1 MARKKSLINFDKT
14 VAGVNITER
23 GVKSYSKTI
32 KVGPFQFTANLSEHG
47 LRGSVGLP
55 GTGISFRNIVSTK
68 LPDISTPDLPEFKD
82 KPDMWSDN
90 NKV

>member
-14 VAGVNITER
+14 IAGINITER

-32 KVGPFQFTANLSEHG
+32 KVGPFQVTANLSEHG
-47 LRGSVGLP
+47 IRGSLGLP
-55 GTGISFRNIVSTK
+55 GTGISFRNVVSTG
-68 LPDISTPDLPEFKD
+68 LPDFRTPDLPEHNS

-90 NKV
+90 E